1 MNSKSVLWLG
11 LLFVLLLSV
20 FCITTHLDD
29 LNPQIENLKTPPQEH
44 LAMPTATSTT
54 ASQKEPTAQ
63 SPLFVPVPITE
74 MNRTRTAQAKAPL
87 ATTAPKPETNTSTEA
102 NVTAATIQTSEHNRT
117 IPSQEAS
124 VETLELPSDQ
134 IFRLPE
140 QNITQLTKKSDTTHK
155 TRPPLAQ
162 NALHHPVSRSHSKKR
177 VHHLRHPIKHRPVG
191 KRIAHRTLHWYP
203 GQKAFS
209 FEQKRILN
217 ALLHPVRFDPRK
229 TLLVTARA
237 YNMPAGSA
245 RRVARIAKNYFSHH
259 KIATGRIY
267 TRSHS
272 YHIPTRS
279 VQEVTLDITVI
290 QRNRP

>member
-44 LAMPTATSTT
+44 LAMPTAASTT

-74 MNRTRTAQAKAPL
+74 MNRTRTAQTKAPL

-102 NVTAATIQTSEHNRT
+102 NVTAATVQTSEHNRT
-117 IPSQEAS
+117 PLSQKASIETPRAPERNATQHAKKASKVHTPHPLVAVLPPHRYATRVPS
-124 VETLELPSDQ
+124 
-134 IFRLPE
+134 
-140 QNITQLTKKSDTTHK
+140 TKSG
-155 TRPPLAQ
+155 
-162 NALHHPVSRSHSKKR
+162 HHIHR
-177 VHHLRHPIKHRPVG
+177 PIKRRPVG